1 MTAIKFVQNF
11 LILSLYKV
19 LWGHNGSARIRNFWL
34 MSNDS
39 LWGEVIFL
47 LAVFLLLIFLVFWR
61 IITNFSHY
69 LFPHSGQ
76 GLGAGRT
83 YVLKQFI
90 NQIMAAKRQIV
101 TRSQLGKMDSEQ
113 LMQSSF
119 LLQDEILG
127 NQTELLQQNNTIN
140 ERLGD
145 LSKKFQDLLNENNI
159 IKSRLAV
166 AQNTSSLLKSNSKK
180 FKEQLTNIECRPVQ
194 TWTICE
200 TGVYWDSRHSS
211 NHNNKEFRRY
221 YHKDILK
228 NWNINQQAHDRFLP
242 QTR

>member
-1 MTAIKFVQNF
+1 
-11 LILSLYKV
+11 
-19 LWGHNGSARIRNFWL
+19 
-34 MSNDS
+34 
-39 LWGEVIFL
+39 
-47 LAVFLLLIFLVFWR
+47 
-61 IITNFSHY
+61 
-69 LFPHSGQ
+69 
-76 GLGAGRT
+76 
-83 YVLKQFI
+83 
-90 NQIMAAKRQIV
+90 MAAKRQIV

-113 LMQSSF
+113 LVQSSL

-194 TWTICE
+194 T
-200 TGVYWDSRHSS
+200 
-211 NHNNKEFRRY
+211 
-221 YHKDILK
+221 
-228 NWNINQQAHDRFLP
+228 
-242 QTR
+242 